1 MIFLKDFN
9 CLAMVYKGKD
19 YSYKEVVEGAKYY
32 STLLNIE
39 KEDKVVVFT
48 ENRPELAYSLFSIWE
63 KKGTS
68 INIDAGYNADELA
81 YVLEDAKP
89 KYIFTS
95 EENYK
100 TTLKAKDQSGSPV
113 MIIKIEDIEI
123 PAGYKPDN
131 YEIEAP
137 GKEATAIMLYTSGT
151 TGNPKGVMLTIDNL
165 MANIKP
171 LEEINVYRAEDRF
184 ISLLPMHH
192 ILPLAGNL
200 LGPLYLGASVVMVDE
215 LTSAT
220 IVGALKEHKITVMVG
235 VPRLWEMIHKGLMGK
250 INASKVGVKLFNLCA
265 KVQNE
270 KLSKILFKKVHE
282 GFGGHLRMMASGGA
296 RLDPKIMEDFTTLGF
311 MMLEGYGLTETSPI
325 ITFNRPGEAIAGSVG
340 KAIPGVDVKI
350 ADDGE
355 VLAKGPNIMKGY
367 YNKPEATAEVVDKD
381 GWFSTGDLGKLE
393 DGYLYLLG
401 RKKEMIVLSNGKNIN
416 PEDIEREIMGT
427 TNLIKEMGVVEYNNH
442 LMALVQPDFK
452 VVEAEKI
459 ANIKEKLKWEII
471 DKYNVTA
478 PKYRKILE
486 IKILKDELPKTKLG
500 KLRRFK
506 LKELIDETVEKKQV
520 STEKRE
526 KSAEEDTVEYKTL
539 KKHLKEIHD
548 LDVTPESHLELDLG
562 LDSLDIVEIL
572 SFIEN
577 SFGVTIEEEDLSRV
591 SSMGQ
596 LCALI
601 REKGGNYT
609 EGDTNWKQILSEE
622 VSVDIAKSTL
632 VGKVIRIITT
642 PILKSRLNMSV
653 EGLENVGKS
662 PVIFAGNHQ
671 SFLDGFILNYLLP
684 EEVRDNTYY
693 LAISKHFD
701 KGLKK
706 FVANKGNIILVDV
719 DKNLKET
726 LQIASQIL
734 REGKNLVIFPEGART
749 RDGDLQGFKKTFAIL
764 SRELGVPVV
773 PFGIDGAYDSMPFE
787 ATSSLPKPGDVN
799 VKFFEAIG
807 GEESDV
813 NQTVIDTRATIA
825 KWLEEKK

>member
-1 MIFLKDFN
+1 MIFLKDYN
-9 CLAMVYKGKD
+9 RLAMVYKGKD

-68 INIDAGYNADELA
+68 INIDAGYNEDELA

-100 TTLKAKDQSGSPV
+100 TTLKAKDQSGSQV
-113 MIIKIEDIEI
+113 MIIKIEDITI
-123 PAGYKPDN
+123 PDGYKPDN

-137 GKEATAIMLYTSGT
+137 SKEATAIMLYTSGT
-151 TGNPKGVMLTIDNL
+151 TGNPKGVMLTVGNI

-171 LEEINVYRAEDRF
+171 LEEINIYRAEDRF

-215 LTSAT
+215 LSSAT
-220 IVGALKEHKITVMVG
+220 IVGALKEYKITVMVG
-235 VPRLWEMIHKGLMGK
+235 VPRLWEMIHKGLMAK
-250 INASKVGVKLFNLCA
+250 INASNVGTKLFKLCS
-265 KVQNE
+265 KVQSE

-340 KAIPGVDVKI
+340 KAIPGVDLKI

-367 YNKPEATAEVVDKD
+367 YNKPEATAEVIDKD
-381 GWFSTGDLGKLE
+381 GWFSTGDLGRLE

-416 PEDIEREIMGT
+416 PEDVEKEVMQNT
-427 TNLIKEMGVVEYNNH
+427 DLIKEMAVVEYNNH
-442 LMALVQPDFK
+442 LMALVHPDFK
-452 VVEAEKI
+452 VVEEKKI
-459 ANIKEKLKWEII
+459 VNIKETLKWEII

-486 IKILKDELPKTKLG
+486 IKILKEELPKTKLG

-506 LKELIDETVEKKQV
+506 LKELIGETVIKKKV
-520 STEKRE
+520 SEDKRE
-526 KSAEEDTVEYKTL
+526 KSAEEDTTEYKTL
-539 KKHLKEIHD
+539 QKYLKETHD

-577 SFGVTIEEEDLSRV
+577 SFGVTIEEEDLSRI
-591 SSMGQ
+591 SSMEQ

-632 VGKVIRIITT
+632 VGEIIKVVTT
-642 PILKSRLNMSV
+642 PILKSRLKMSV
-653 EGLENVGKS
+653 EGLENVGRS

-684 EEVRDNTYY
+684 EDVRDNTYY

-701 KGLKK
+701 KGLRK
-706 FVANKGNIILVDV
+706 FIANKGNIILIDV

-726 LQIASQIL
+726 LQTASQIL

-764 SRELGVPVV
+764 SRELDIPVV
-773 PFGIDGAYDSMPFE
+773 PFGISGAYDAMPFE
-787 ATSSLPKPGDVN
+787 ATSSLPKAGKVD

-813 NQTVIDTRATIA
+813 NQTVIDTRTTIA